1 MFRNRNNQQLNEC
14 NAAPICSIYFP
25 NNAENEPRHPSVR
38 VVGFIHRITICENL
52 RIFFLHLFF
61 NDANTQQCV

>member
-25 NNAENEPRHPSVR
+25 NNAENDPRHPHRQVTTSMLF
-38 VVGFIHRITICENL
+38 GAGENADAKSLPASAFSIHCSI
-52 RIFFLHLFF
+52 
-61 NDANTQQCV
+61 